1 MCLNVPRI
9 IIIINNDLIPS
20 RKYASTRTPI
30 CSNREICDGV
40 EMTEKVC
47 QQEIEFSST
56 HLYKNMI
63 LVKAEGHLQKC
74 ISTVLR
80 QFIYFFRN

>member
-9 IIIINNDLIPS
+9 IIIINKDLISS
-20 RKYASTRTPI
+20 RKYTNTRTPI

-47 QQEIEFSST
+47 HQEIEFST
-56 HLYKNMI
+56 HLYKNKI
-63 LVKAEGHLQKC
+63 FVKAEDHLQKY

-80 QFIYFFRN
+80 QFFIFF